1 MRLAEIRVHPIKSCR
16 PVQRTSANVEA
27 RGLQHDRRYMIV
39 DRTGTFVTL
48 RTLPQLSFID
58 VAIGDADY
66 GVQLPGGP
74 SFAIPH
80 EPVEGPWVR
89 VGVWGDALW
98 AREHVEAGALLSD
111 WAGLPLRLVG
121 MVEGTSER
129 SLPGGGAPMSFA
141 DAWPL
146 LCLSRSSV
154 DDLSARVGAGM
165 AVDRF
170 RPNLVFD
177 DVAAYEEDTFA
188 AVRVGAVQFRGATL
202 CSRCVATT
210 IDPQTGVMGTEPLT
224 TLAGYRRFDSGVY
237 LGANLAPDGAGA
249 IRVGDPVEVLER
261 AEPRLSL

>member
-16 PVQRTSANVEA
+16 AVQRASAAVEA

-48 RTLPQLSFID
+48 RTLPQLSFITVD
-58 VAIGDADY
+58 IGESEYA
-66 GVQLPGGP
+66 VQLPGGP

-80 EPVEGPWVR
+80 EPVEGPWVH
-89 VGVWGDALW
+89 VGVWGDAVW

-121 MVEGTSER
+121 MVEGTTER
-129 SLPGGGAPMSFA
+129 SLPGGGGPMSFA

-146 LCLSRSSV
+146 LCLSRASV
-154 DDLSARVGAGM
+154 DDVSRRVGADM

-177 DVAAYEEDTFA
+177 DAAAYEEDTFA
-188 AVRVGAVQFRGATL
+188 RVRVGSVTFRGAAL

-210 IDPQTGVMGTEPLT
+210 IDPVTGEMGTEPLA

-237 LGANLAPDGAGA
+237 LGANLAPEEFGE
-249 IRVGDPVEVLER
+249 IRVGDAVEVGER

>member
-146 LCLSRSSV
+146 LCLSPSAVYAMPLMSPLLVLQVRLGCRCIGYSSNR
-154 DDLSARVGAGM
+154 APTAC
-165 AVDRF
+165 RF
-170 RPNLVFD
+170 WVK
-177 DVAAYEEDTFA
+177 
-188 AVRVGAVQFRGATL
+188 
-202 CSRCVATT
+202 
-210 IDPQTGVMGTEPLT
+210 
-224 TLAGYRRFDSGVY
+224 RRFS
-237 LGANLAPDGAGA
+237 
-249 IRVGDPVEVLER
+249 
-261 AEPRLSL
+261 

>member
-1 MRLAEIRVHPIKSCR
+1 MQLAEIRVHPIKSCR
-16 PVQRTSANVEA
+16 AVQRTSAMVET

-58 VAIGDADY
+58 VTIGAVDY
-66 GVQLPGGP
+66 TVQLPGGP
-74 SFAIPH
+74 SFTIPH

-98 AREHVEAGALLSD
+98 AREHVEAGELLSD

-129 SLPGGGAPMSFA
+129 SLPGGGGSMSFA

-146 LCLSRSSV
+146 LALSRASV
-154 DDLSARVGAGM
+154 TDVSLRVGADM

-170 RPNLVFD
+170 RPNLLFD
-177 DVAAYEEDTFA
+177 DVAAYAEDTFA
-188 AVRVGAVQFRGATL
+188 VVRVGAVEFRGATL

-210 IDPQTGVMGTEPLT
+210 IDPETGEMGTEPLT

-237 LGANLAPDGAGA
+237 LGANVVPVGAGE
-249 IRVGDPVEVLER
+249 IRVGDVVEVVER
-261 AEPRLSL
+261 AEPRLPL